1 MEPNAAW
8 GTRRY
13 VVATSKDIVGLK
25 LILRPRT
32 LRAAELAKCRLGGHI
47 TRPLRFQSWCHSRHR
62 LTPARSSAGGGTTSR
77 GAAQQELE
85 ASEVLDHKTNKMAD
99 APDCSPD
106 GPVNLAD
113 DEQQPTEE
121 VGVVGGE
128 SPCVPR
134 ACRIEAGSHRAPPHR
149 RHEPR
154 RRDVGAA
161 GHGPH
166 QLLDARPVH
175 VLVVRPSFPLLA
187 QTSSRV

>member
-1 MEPNAAW
+1 MLKKNSA
-8 GTRRY
+8 TRTPSR
-13 VVATSKDIVGLK
+13 
-25 LILRPRT
+25 
-32 LRAAELAKCRLGGHI
+32 AELAKCRLGGHI

-134 ACRIEAGSHRAPPHR
+134 ARAVYRPALTARPHR
-149 RHEPR
+149 RHQPR
-154 RRDVGAA
+154 RRDARAA

-175 VLVVRPSFPLLA
+175 VLVVPSFVPAPRTNKLSCVIKIDTI
-187 QTSSRV
+187 QN